1 MEEIKA
7 VLPDTVLNILKLVPD
22 HTQQF
27 IEEIRLRIG
36 QPAEFIID
44 GKPYYPDLYHSF
56 SSEEGV
62 TLLSRISRHSLYAL
76 EEELKRGYIT
86 ISGGHRIGI
95 AGRVITEKGSVKAVR
110 DISSYNIRVAREK
123 IGIAGEISRFLY
135 QGKWLNTLIIGPPQ
149 TGKTTI
155 LRDLARVISAG
166 WPKHSIPPS
175 KIGIVDERSEI
186 AGCVKGVPQ
195 HQFGRRVDVLDACPK
210 AEGIMMLIR
219 SMSPEVIIAD
229 EIGRK
234 EDSEAIYEAVNAGV
248 QMIFSAHGRSIQEV
262 MRRPAM
268 LQLSSEPVFQ
278 RYVILSRNNGPGTV
292 EGVYGHDRT
301 RLAMGLMA

>member
-1 MEEIKA
+1 MKEITA
-7 VLPDTVLNILKLVPD
+7 VLPETVLRLLQKIPAPVQE
-22 HTQQF
+22 T
-27 IEEIRLRIG
+27 IEEIRLRTG
-36 QPAEFIID
+36 QPVEFIIS
-44 GKPYYPDLYHSF
+44 GKPHYPDLTHSF
-56 SSEEGV
+56 CPQEAAG
-62 TLLSRISRHSLYAL
+62 LLSRISHHSLYAL

-110 DISSYNIRVAREK
+110 DISSYNIRVARQK
-123 IGIAGEISRFLY
+123 IGIAHDLGKHLY
-135 QGKWLNTLIIGPPQ
+135 SGRWMNTLIIGPPQ

-155 LRDLARVISAG
+155 LRDLARVMSTG
-166 WPKHSIPPS
+166 DEKENMLPS

-195 HQFGRRVDVLDACPK
+195 HEFGKRVDVLDACPK

-219 SMSPEVIIAD
+219 SMSPEIIVAD

-234 EDSEAIYEAVNAGV
+234 EDAEAIYEAVNAGV
-248 QMIFSAHGRSIQEV
+248 QMLFTAHGTSIEDV

-268 LQLSSEPVFQ
+268 LQLSKEPVFE
-278 RYVILSRNNGPGTV
+278 RFVILSRRRGPGTIEHILKSDGSTV
-292 EGVYGHDRT
+292 KKELKR
-301 RLAMGLMA
+301 